1 MKDFELQAY
10 RLGIPIKTRHNEVAP
25 NQFECAPVFEEA
37 NIAVDHNTLL
47 MTLMRRLAQKH
58 KLRVLFHEKPFAGV
72 NGSGKHCNWS
82 LLTDT
87 GVNLLAPGKT
97 PKNNIQF
104 LTFFVNTIMAAH
116 NYGPLF
122 MASIATQSNSHRLG
136 SHEAP
141 PPSCRY
147 SPARPCR
154 PSSTRSKNA

>member
-1 MKDFELQAY
+1 MDEALFLPSPRLAATGRTLMGHIAAKDQQLDDHYFGAIPSRVLEYMKDFELQAY

-87 GVNLLAPGKT
+87 A
-97 PKNNIQF
+97 
-104 LTFFVNTIMAAH
+104 
-116 NYGPLF
+116 
-122 MASIATQSNSHRLG
+122 
-136 SHEAP
+136 
-141 PPSCRY
+141 
-147 SPARPCR
+147 
-154 PSSTRSKNA
+154 